1 MQTIRRLK
9 GDQTHYAKSL
19 AATGAVAAWLIGQ
32 DAAAD
37 ATPFEESAT
46 ARVRD
51 YYSERPEAGLLQF
64 VDGHGKVVYEQ
75 GDRGDATMEVPPVSL
90 DALSVQLQ
98 TQQVEIELLR
108 ERVEKVESMIE

>member
-1 MQTIRRLK
+1 MQKIRRLK

-19 AATGAVAAWLIGQ
+19 SVTGAVAAWLIGQ

-37 ATPFEESAT
+37 ATPFDASAT

-64 VDGHGKVVYEQ
+64 LDDHDKVVYEQ
-75 GDRGDATMEVPPVSL
+75 GDQGDAAMDAPPVSL
-90 DALSVQLQ
+90 DSLSVQVQ
-98 TQQVEIELLR
+98 TQQIEIDLLR
-108 ERVEKVESMIE
+108 ERGEKVESMIE